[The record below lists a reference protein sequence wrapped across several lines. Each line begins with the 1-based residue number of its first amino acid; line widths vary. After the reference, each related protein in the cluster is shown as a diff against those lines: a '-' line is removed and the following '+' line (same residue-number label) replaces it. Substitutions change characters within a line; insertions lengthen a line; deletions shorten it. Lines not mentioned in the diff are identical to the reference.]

1 MLMLGSYVE
10 YRTDSEQF
18 AWLQQ
23 DLASVDRHRTP
34 WVVVGMHAPW
44 CAPEVSLRCSDA
56 LSVVLACPAAG
67 CAAVAGLNWVAQ
79 HPGSL

>member
-10 YRTDSEQF
+10 YGTDLEQF

-23 DLASVDRHRTP
+23 DLAAVDRHRTP

-44 CAPEVSLRCSDA
+44 
-56 LSVVLACPAAG
+56 
-67 CAAVAGLNWVAQ
+67 
-79 HPGSL
+79 